1 MRKMKCVLTDSKFQN
16 FKRFEIPIGNQNRI
30 RGGTNITNTD
40 IGMMRIINDDLDKC
54 FLKIKNLIEAE
65 INDGSKDYD
74 SEFIRDHVNKLIS

>member
-40 IGMMRIINDDLDKC
+40 IGMMRIINDDLE
-54 FLKIKNLIEAE
+54 LTPAAIANVR
-65 INDGSKDYD
+65 ST
-74 SEFIRDHVNKLIS
+74 SWSR